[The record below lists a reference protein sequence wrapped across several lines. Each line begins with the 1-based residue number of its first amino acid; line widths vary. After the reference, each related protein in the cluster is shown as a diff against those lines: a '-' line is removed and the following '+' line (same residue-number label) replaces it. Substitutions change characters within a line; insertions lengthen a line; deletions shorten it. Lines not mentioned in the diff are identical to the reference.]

1 MQDILVIL
9 ISSIL
14 INNLVLTEF
23 FGLSSLFGSPQKIEP
38 VIGLSLATILLI
50 TLATIA
56 NFAVDRLILQP
67 FGLEYLRTLAF
78 VVTIGAV
85 IPAAKKIGR
94 MTSPVIKNSL
104 ALFMPL
110 IFSNTAVLGISLT
123 IINENISFIES
134 MFAAISTGIGFSLIL
149 IMFTLLRE
157 RAALADVPRP
167 FQGAA
172 IGFVTAGLMSLGF
185 MGLIGI

>member
-9 ISSIL
+9 ISSIF

-23 FGLSSLFGSPQKIEP
+23 YGLSSLFGSPQKIEP
-38 VIGLSLATILLI
+38 VIGLALATTLLV
-50 TLATIA
+50 TLTTMA
-56 NFAVDRLILQP
+56 NSAVDKLILQS
-67 FGLEYLRTLAF
+67 FDLEYLRTLVF
-78 VVTIGAV
+78 VITIGAC
-85 IPAAKKIGR
+85 IPLAKKIGGLI
-94 MTSPVIKNSL
+94 SPVVKNSL

-110 IFSNTAVLGISLT
+110 IFSNTAVLGVSLT
-123 IINENISFIES
+123 IIKKNISFIES
-134 MFAAISTGIGFSLIL
+134 MFAGISIGIGFSLIL

-157 RAALADVPRP
+157 RAALADVPQP

-172 IGFVTAGLMSLGF
+172 IGLVTAGLMSLGF

>member
-67 FGLEYLRTLAF
+67 FDLEYLRTLAF

-94 MTSPVIKNSL
+94 VTSSVINNSL
-104 ALFMPL
+104 TLFMPL
-110 IFSNTAVLGISLT
+110 IFSNTAVLGISLI
-123 IINENISFIES
+123 IINKNISFIES
-134 MFAAISTGIGFSLIL
+134 MFAGISIGIGFSLIL